1 MKISF
6 KKLGGKILLFIG
18 LYAFVLLFILTIDG
32 LHDELGVTDL
42 GLVFGNEV
50 TAEGELSARLKAR
63 LDKTFELY
71 EQGFFPIIIVSGG
84 IDDNGHNEAEFMK
97 NYLVSKGIPE
107 ENVLED
113 AKGNT
118 TAETVINSLR
128 TMENLDANSIFVIS
142 QFYHMARIKLSFW
155 KLSEKEVYSAHA
167 NFFEARDLYSMGREF
182 FAFHKY
188 LLFPLNS

>member
-1 MKISF
+1 MNKRPHKLIRKIAHFLLVIVVLESF
-6 KKLGGKILLFIG
+6 LFN
-18 LYAFVLLFILTIDG
+18 VDG
-32 LHDELGVTDL
+32 LRDELGVADL

-97 NYLVSKGIPE
+97 NYLVNKGIPE

-128 TMENLDANSIFVIS
+128 TMENLNANSIFVIS
-142 QFYHMARIKLSFW
+142 QFHHMARIKLSFW